1 MKEIHDELT
10 QLHNRSSFLSL
21 LRRHI
26 TYANERHSLLALVVI
41 DIDNFAQINGA
52 SGYEFGDHVLQ
63 HLAKQ
68 VAAVARAQDYA
79 ARIGDNRF
87 ALILPRILNHGH
99 AELAV
104 QKLFR
109 LLEVPVESGDH
120 RLTLFVTAGAALCPA
135 HATHAEFLLRKAEL
149 ALATARLENRRYLFA
164 ADSTQTQ
171 DLSDL
176 WDLEVEMAGA
186 IDRGEMRMHY
196 QPQVRISDLHLIGA
210 EALMR
215 WNSRSRGLVRA
226 DVFIPLAE
234 RTGQIKQLTLWAMNT
249 VLRQAAEWQHQW
261 GPLSVAVNL
270 PSELVSQRDLPE
282 LVENALHLWGKDE
295 IRLMLEITE
304 RSLMDREHALDK
316 LTRIRKL
323 GVKISID
330 DFGTGYSCLAYF
342 KNIPAD
348 ELKID
353 QSFVASLLTDTA
365 SADITSLIIELA
377 HRFGLAVV
385 GEGVED
391 AATLQKLKSG
401 GCDIAQGY
409 LFGKPMPSSEFQA
422 WLHAYRPGDGIEAGP
437 AAVGG

>member
-1 MKEIHDELT
+1 MKDIHDDLT

-21 LRRHI
+21 LHRHI
-26 TYANERHSLLALVVI
+26 GLANEKHNLLGLVVI

-52 SGYEFGDHVLQ
+52 SGYAFGDHVLR

-68 VAAVARAQDYA
+68 VEMVARAQDYA

-109 LLEVPVESGDH
+109 LLEVPVESGNT
-120 RLTLFVTAGAALCPA
+120 RLSLFVTAGAALCPA

-149 ALATARLENRRYLFA
+149 ALATARRDGRRYLFA
-164 ADSTQTQ
+164 PDTPQTQT
-171 DLSDL
+171 LSDL

-186 IDRGEMRMHY
+186 IDRGEMRIYY
-196 QPQVRISDLHLIGA
+196 QPQVRISDLRLIGA

-215 WNSRSRGLVRA
+215 WNSRSRGLVSP

-249 VLRQAAEWQHQW
+249 VLRQAAEWRHQW

-270 PSELVSQRDLPE
+270 PGELVSQRDLPE

-323 GVKISID
+323 GVRISID

-353 QSFVASLLTDTA
+353 KSFVGGLLTDTA
-365 SADITSLIIELA
+365 SADITTLIIELA

-409 LFGKPMPSSEFQA
+409 LFGQAMPSSEFQA
-422 WLHAYRPGDGIEAGP
+422 WLQAYRPGEGIEAN
-437 AAVGG
+437 ASLSN

>member
-1 MKEIHDELT
+1 MADILDDLT
-10 QLHNRSSFLSL
+10 QLHNRRSFLSIL
-21 LRRHI
+21 QRQI
-26 TYANERHSLLALVVI
+26 TYANERQNLLALVII
-41 DIDNFAQINGA
+41 DIDKFSQINGA
-52 SGYEFGDHVLQ
+52 SGYAFGDHVLR

-68 VAAVARAQDYA
+68 VAEVARTQDYA

-87 ALILPRILNHGH
+87 ALILPRVLNHGH

-109 LLEVPVESGDH
+109 LLEVPVQWGDI
-120 RLTLFVTAGAALCPA
+120 RLQLSVSAGAAICPS
-135 HATHAEFLLRKAEL
+135 HATHPDFLMRKAEL
-149 ALATARLENRRYLFA
+149 ALSTARRDGRRYEFA
-164 ADSTQTQ
+164 PDTPQTQTI
-171 DLSDL
+171 SDL

-186 IDRGEMRMHY
+186 IERGEMRIY
-196 QPQVRISDLHLIGA
+196 FQPQIRLSDLRLVGA

-215 WNSRSRGLVRA
+215 WNSHSRGLVSP
-226 DVFIPLAE
+226 DLFIPLAE

-249 VLRQAAEWQHQW
+249 VLRRAAEWQHEW

-270 PSELVSQRDLPE
+270 PTELANQRDLPE

-304 RSLMDREHALDK
+304 RSLMDREQALDK

-353 QSFVASLLTDTA
+353 KSFVAGLLTDTA

-391 AATLQKLKSG
+391 AATLRKLRSG

-409 LFGKPMPSSEFQA
+409 LFGQAMPSAEFQA
-422 WLHAYRPGDGIEAGP
+422 WMQAYRPGEGIDAI
-437 AAVGG
+437 ATVGG

>member
-1 MKEIHDELT
+1 MH
-10 QLHNRSSFLSL
+10 LSV
-21 LRRHI
+21 
-26 TYANERHSLLALVVI
+26 S
-41 DIDNFAQINGA
+41 
-52 SGYEFGDHVLQ
+52 
-63 HLAKQ
+63 
-68 VAAVARAQDYA
+68 
-79 ARIGDNRF
+79 
-87 ALILPRILNHGH
+87 
-99 AELAV
+99 
-104 QKLFR
+104 
-109 LLEVPVESGDH
+109 
-120 RLTLFVTAGAALCPA
+120 AGAALCPS
-135 HATHAEFLLRKAEL
+135 HATHPDFLMRKAEL
-149 ALATARLENRRYLFA
+149 ALATARRDGHRYLFA
-164 ADSTQTQ
+164 PDTPQTQT
-171 DLSDL
+171 LSEL

-186 IDRGEMRMHY
+186 IDRGEMRIY
-196 QPQVRISDLHLIGA
+196 FQPQVRVSDLRLVGA

-215 WNSRSRGLVRA
+215 WNSRSRGLVSP
-226 DVFIPLAE
+226 DLFIPLAE

-249 VLRQAAEWQHQW
+249 VLRRAAEWQHEW

-270 PSELVSQRDLPE
+270 PTELAGQRDLPE

-304 RSLMDREHALDK
+304 RSLMDREQALDK

-353 QSFVASLLTDTA
+353 KSFVAGLLTDTA

-385 GEGVED
+385 AEGVEN
-391 AATLQKLKSG
+391 AATLHKLKSG

-409 LFGKPMPSSEFQA
+409 LFGQAMPSAEFQA
-422 WLHAYRPGDGIEAGP
+422 WMHAYRPGEGIEAGT
-437 AAVGG
+437 ATGS

>member
-1 MKEIHDELT
+1 MDILDDLT
-10 QLHNRSSFLSL
+10 QLHNRRSFLSL
-21 LRRHI
+21 LQRHL
-26 TYANERHSLLALVVI
+26 TYANERHNLLALVVI
-41 DIDNFAQINGA
+41 DIDHFAQINGA
-52 SGYEFGDHVLQ
+52 SGYAFGDHVLR
-63 HLAKQ
+63 HLARQ
-68 VAAVARAQDYA
+68 VAAVARTQDYA

-109 LLEVPVESGDH
+109 LLEVPIESGDI
-120 RLTLFVTAGAALCPA
+120 RLNLFVTAGAALCPV
-135 HATHAEFLLRKAEL
+135 HATHPDFLLRKAEL
-149 ALATARLENRRYLFA
+149 ALSTARRDGHRYQFA
-164 ADSTQTQ
+164 PDTPQTQTI
-171 DLSDL
+171 SDL

-186 IDRGEMRMHY
+186 IDRGEMRIHY
-196 QPQVRISDLHLIGA
+196 QPQIRLSDLHLIGV

-215 WNSRSRGLVRA
+215 WNSPSRGLVPA

-249 VLRQAAEWQHQW
+249 VLRQAAEWKHPW

-270 PSELVSQRDLPE
+270 PSELASQRDLPE

-304 RSLMDREHALDK
+304 RSLMDREQALDK

-353 QSFVASLLTDTA
+353 KSFVGGLLTDTA

-377 HRFGLAVV
+377 HRFDLAVV
-385 GEGVED
+385 AEGVEN
-391 AATLQKLKSG
+391 AATLHKLKSG

-409 LFGKPMPSSEFQA
+409 LFGQAMSSSEFQA
-422 WLHAYRPGDGIEAGP
+422 WMHAYRPGEGIDL
-437 AAVGG
+437 VDS